1 MVDDDYIS
9 EKAEKMD
16 GLGNQHLNLLMND
29 IQRDTT
35 PGGRAPG
42 VRRKAVSA

>member
-1 MVDDDYIS
+1 
-9 EKAEKMD
+9 MD

-29 IQRDTT
+29 IQRAPT

-42 VRRKAVSA
+42 VRQKEVHSAI